1 MKKKMIGFLAAM
13 MVAVSFGSVASAAEK
28 VITVQVNATKVVFP
42 DGQPTLDGSRVLIPV
57 RFVSEALGAK
67 VDYKDKTV
75 LIQQGDNKISMKID
89 SSIVTRGSERI
100 LLDVP
105 AKVKGNRTYVPLR
118 FVSEALGA
126 SVDWNSAK
134 SLVSITTGANVP
146 QPPVKDNK
154 DVYSEFQ
161 FGKQTD
167 LGKALFRNN
176 MKVEN
181 GKVTFTVPEGTAAVF
196 SDRKMTK
203 LTPGK
208 QYTYPLGS
216 GGVTFTKEYVK
227 ENVIEAYD
235 VYLDVKDKNLS
246 RQFEDVQG
254 DVVVQYT
261 LIDKKTVVGTAGP
274 LAEVIQLAK
283 SL

>member
-28 VITVQVNATKVVFP
+28 VITVQVNTTKVVFP

-146 QPPVKDNK
+146 QQPVKDS
-154 DVYSEFQ
+154 VFAPLQ

-167 LGKALFRNN
+167 LAKSLFKNN

-181 GKVTFTVPEGTAAVF
+181 GNLTFTLPKDAGATFKGKKLVPGQE
-196 SDRKMTK
+196 
-203 LTPGK
+203 
-208 QYTYPLGS
+208 YTFPLGE
-216 GGVTFTKEYVK
+216 GAITIAKIYPK
-227 ENVIEAYD
+227 ENTIEGYN
-235 VYLDVKDKNLS
+235 VYMNTNHQSLRGEYQDL
-246 RQFEDVQG
+246 RG
-254 DVVVQYT
+254 DVVVEHT
-261 LIDKKTVVGTAGP
+261 LVEKGTMIGTAGT
-274 LAEVIQLAK
+274 LTEVIEIAK